1 MEANYRKYKN
11 SKLKVYEFLKYTSSD
26 SRLLSKKCVFCHFS
40 YQYFTYDDDTSI
52 IVPVQY
58 STVLVL
64 VLAVLHEYL
73 LVKYKYEHSS
83 K

>member
-1 MEANYRKYKN
+1 MMMIQ
-11 SKLKVYEFLKYTSSD
+11 V
-26 SRLLSKKCVFCHFS
+26 LL
-40 YQYFTYDDDTSI
+40 Y
-52 IVPVQY
+52 QY

-73 LVKYKYEHSS
+73 LVKYKYEHAS